1 MFDKI
6 PKNVQ
11 RLIQSF
17 QIIITIIEVRSKRGI
32 QKCNGR
38 MIVTN
43 QFNEVIHIKLCISM
57 FPAL

>member
-17 QIIITIIEVRSKRGI
+17 QIIITIIEVRSKRRY
-32 QKCNGR
+32 KNV
-38 MIVTN
+38 M
-43 QFNEVIHIKLCISM
+43 EEW
-57 FPAL
+57 